1 MAALSLR
8 ASNALFASAIMLILV
23 VNIHATGDWKEGK
36 ATYYGNPD
44 GSGTSG
50 GACGYKEEKEGLGV
64 MTVAI
69 SPSLFK
75 NCEACGACFEIKC
88 DDKKETRWCKKGDKS
103 IVVTTTNLCPTSD
116 GDHFDLTQP
125 AFVEIAEH
133 DGGIV
138 PVKYR
143 RASCKKK
150 GGIRFTIDGNPNFN
164 LVSISNV
171 GGAGDVVGL
180 EVRGGKKL
188 PWTKMRRNWGQKWQ
202 TEAKIA
208 KRKLSFRVTTSDGKT
223 LTLYKV
229 TTKNWEYGQ
238 TFESKKNF

>member
-44 GSGTSG
+44 GSGTS
-50 GACGYKEEKEGLGV
+50 
-64 MTVAI
+64 
-69 SPSLFK
+69 
-75 NCEACGACFEIKC
+75 
-88 DDKKETRWCKKGDKS
+88 
-103 IVVTTTNLCPTSD
+103 
-116 GDHFDLTQP
+116 
-125 AFVEIAEH
+125 EIAEH

-188 PWTKMRRNWGQKWQ
+188 PWTKLRRNWGQKWQ

-229 TTKNWEYGQ
+229 TKKNWEYGQ